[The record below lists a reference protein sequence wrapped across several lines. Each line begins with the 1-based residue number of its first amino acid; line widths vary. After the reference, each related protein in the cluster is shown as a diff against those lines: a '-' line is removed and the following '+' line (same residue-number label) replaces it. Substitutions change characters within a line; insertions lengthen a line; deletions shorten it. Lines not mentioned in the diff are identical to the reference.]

1 MKEKEILENGEDPQN
16 SRDTETLTCG
26 RFQTKTLV
34 SVVVVA
40 IVFSS
45 VFGAL
50 FGFMSAGVAS
60 FFSASIGEKMH
71 QIFPNIK
78 VRSIESNS
86 SSKQQIIV
94 EDSAVIDVVKKSS
107 PAVVSIMISKD
118 VSTTQNQSD
127 NLGGLLNPFSPNPFD
142 GGGSSSG
149 SSQIDGQ
156 TTQKEVIGSASGFLI
171 TTDGLVLTNKH
182 VVSDSQAQ
190 YTVITN
196 DDKEYPTTVLAQDP
210 VRDVALIKIDG
221 TPPAGGFPTLPLGD
235 SDAISVGQT
244 VVAIGDS
251 LGELSNSVSRGII
264 SGLKRNVSADSG
276 QGDTERLTDIIQTD
290 AAINPGNSG
299 GPLLDVNGNVIGLN
313 VAAAQG
319 ANNIG
324 FALPINQ
331 VKRII
336 DQVERGVQIS
346 VPYLGVRYVVIDS
359 IVQQEANLPF
369 DYGVLVTR
377 GDTVT
382 DLAVLPG
389 SPADIAGIVENDIIL
404 EINGEKI
411 TKDDQLTDIIAKYKV
426 GDQLTLK
433 VWHKGQTKDVQVTL
447 QEVKQ

>member
-1 MKEKEILENGEDPQN
+1 
-16 SRDTETLTCG
+16 
-26 RFQTKTLV
+26 
-34 SVVVVA
+34 
-40 IVFSS
+40 
-45 VFGAL
+45 
-50 FGFMSAGVAS
+50 MS
-60 FFSASIGEKMH
+60 
-71 QIFPNIK
+71 
-78 VRSIESNS
+78 
-86 SSKQQIIV
+86 
-94 EDSAVIDVVKKSS
+94 
-107 PAVVSIMISKD
+107 
-118 VSTTQNQSD
+118 
-127 NLGGLLNPFSPNPFD
+127 
-142 GGGSSSG
+142 
-149 SSQIDGQ
+149 
-156 TTQKEVIGSASGFLI
+156 
-171 TTDGLVLTNKH
+171 
-182 VVSDSQAQ
+182 
-190 YTVITN
+190 
-196 DDKEYPTTVLAQDP
+196 
-210 VRDVALIKIDG
+210 LIKIDG